1 MPFGQNELTKW
12 RSEWPICNETVYVN
26 HAAVCPFSSRVQR
39 AIREWVD
46 RSGRAVVQDYDRFLQ
61 EKENTRE
68 LAARLMHAD
77 PSSIAFV
84 KNTSDGLSLLTSGL
98 DWAPGD
104 RIIVPACEFPSN
116 LFPFLQCRAQ
126 GVEVDLVPMR
136 GHSIDIRD
144 FESRITPRTRLISTS
159 FVQFHNG
166 FRHDL
171 QTLGQLCKKH
181 GILFCVDSIQ
191 GLGVVPFYAEEW
203 NIDFVANGSHK
214 WLLAPPGLGLIYVS
228 PRLLD
233 QLRVTRLGWLSVKDP
248 WAFDRTTFELLD
260 GPRRFEMGNE
270 NVLGMAGLQASLQW
284 LVDIGVERIY
294 DHVVFLLDR
303 LVEHLQTMNVEIIT
317 PMDAARRSG
326 IFSFRIPGDTEK
338 IRRLHEHLTSHG
350 VACALRQEAVRISP
364 HFYNTPD
371 EMDRIADTIRRA
383 LP

>member
-1 MPFGQNELTKW
+1 MPFAQNELTKW

-26 HAAVCPFSSRVQR
+26 HAAVSPFSSRVQR

-46 RSGRAVVQDYDRFLQ
+46 RSSRADVQDYDRFLQ

-171 QTLGQLCKKH
+171 QTLGQLCEKH
-181 GILFCVDSIQ
+181 DILFCVDSIQ
-191 GLGVVPFYAEEW
+191 GLGVVPFYTEEW

-338 IRRLHEHLTSHG
+338 IRRLHKHLTSHG